1 MNLSTAIIIFLCFFI
16 FVIVVFLSLHDR
28 LILIITRISGL
39 YALLMGIFLYSM
51 IYSVLAPDPFSGLLH
66 TLLSVCW
73 IFIGENGMD
82 AAQEAAPSL
91 PLFRDGIG
99 FSLLWS
105 AHLCGIFTTLSAAVN
120 IIGKRLLVS
129 LRKYLAMTKD
139 LIVIYGVNSDSTLFA
154 QELSLKEN
162 CSIIFVDEKPDA
174 DSLPTIYN
182 FGGVVRTDRSAGYPN
197 RNFIRYLGLRP
208 GNRQFT
214 LYCMDADTERNI
226 QYARQMKV
234 LLEESGIPPSMTGL
248 ILFGRKDTLT
258 EELQVSENNYGFGM
272 VSVYTS
278 SLLASRV
285 LIKAFP
291 PCDTLRFDDTGMAL
305 DNFDALIIGFGNLGQ
320 HVLKSLVMNGQFVG
334 SRFHAAVFDPEI
346 DQVSGSIRQECP
358 GLFRYYDIDLF
369 PYDGRSSELYRY
381 LEQHLDSIKYIV
393 VSTGSLM
400 VNTGISEDLNMYL
413 LRRGRDIPVL
423 QCDYNGVFY
432 NSTDNKSLQ
441 LQSIYSPEIL
451 YSHRIDQLAMT
462 LNHIYCSNPDHTA
475 FEDWV
480 ACDSFSRASSRAAAD
495 FFPAILRCAGMS
507 GEEAAGDRWITDPI
521 LLDHLGH
528 TEHMRWCAFHLVY
541 GFEVMPEEVLEER
554 AAAFREESAREGS
567 SRIKPARDL
576 DRYMHACIIPW
587 EELDALS
594 AKVTDLTG
602 KKTDYKQNDINSIMT
617 IPAAIKADHDKS

>member
-1 MNLSTAIIIFLCFFI
+1 MNLSFAIIILLCIFI
-16 FVIVVFLSLHDR
+16 FLAVAALSLNDR
-28 LILIITRISGL
+28 LIMVITRISGL
-39 YALLMGIFLYSM
+39 YALIMGIFLYSM
-51 IYSVLAPDPFSGLLH
+51 IYSVLAPDPVSGLMH

-82 AAQEAAPSL
+82 AAQEAAPLL
-91 PLFRDGIG
+91 PLFRNGFG

-120 IIGKRLLVS
+120 IIGKKLLIS
-129 LRKYLAMTKD
+129 MRNYLALSKD
-139 LIVIYGVNSDSTLFA
+139 LVVIYGVNSDSTLFA
-154 QELSLKEN
+154 QELSLKVN

-197 RNFIRYLGLRP
+197 RGFIRYLGLRP
-208 GNRQFT
+208 GNRKFT

-226 QYARQMKV
+226 QYARQMKI
-234 LLEESGIPPSMTGL
+234 LLEECKIPPNMTGL
-248 ILFGRKDTLT
+248 ILFGRKDTRT
-258 EELQVSENNYGFGM
+258 EELQVSENNYGYGM

-291 PCDTLRFDDTGMAL
+291 PCDTLRFDETGMAL
-305 DNFDALIIGFGNLGQ
+305 DNFDAMIIGFGNLGQ

-346 DQVSGSIRQECP
+346 DAVSGTIRQECP
-358 GLFRYYDIDLF
+358 GLFRYYDIDLLPF
-369 PYDGRSSELYRY
+369 DGRSSEFYRY
-381 LEQHLDSIKYIV
+381 LEEHLDSVKYVV
-393 VSTGSLM
+393 VSTGS
-400 VNTGISEDLNMYL
+400 VIRNTGISEDLNMYL
-413 LRRGRDIPVL
+413 QRRGRNIPVI
-423 QCDYNGVFY
+423 QCDYNGIFY
-432 NSTDNKSLQ
+432 NSSDNKNLQ
-441 LQSIYSPEIL
+441 LQSIYSPDIL
-451 YSHRIDQLAMT
+451 YSHRIDNLAMT
-462 LNHIYCSNPDHTA
+462 LNHIYCNNPDHTA

-495 FFPAILRCAGMS
+495 FFPAILRCAGLS
-507 GEEAAGDRWITDPI
+507 EDEAAHDQWITDPV

-541 GFEVMPEEVLEER
+541 GFDTMPDEILEER
-554 AAAFREESAREGS
+554 AAAYREETARTGS

-576 DRYMHACIIPW
+576 DRYLHACIVPW

-594 AKVTDLTG
+594 ERVTALTG
-602 KKTDYKQNDINSIMT
+602 RTVYYKQNDINSIMT
-617 IPAAIKADHDKS
+617 IPAAIKADREGA